1 MSVLKTYKKSK
12 EKIESLMSVIV
23 HLRVKDR

>member
-12 EKIESLMSVIV
+12 EKIEGLMSVIV